1 MSARPFHHQRPL
13 AAAAAAYGIGVW
25 AGVLFSWRPLW
36 WAAGLGLSILTVL
49 LLPVNEKRR
58 VMGIMACALFL
69 GMGLGGWASHPQLP
83 QAGRYQVTGV
93 LSADTVLRED
103 GTAAGYLENVR
114 YSGDLGEGTIGKLY
128 WTYTPDEEEP
138 FLPTEGD
145 RVTFTGKLYHPSGQ
159 VNPYGFDF
167 RMYLLQKGVT
177 AGISGASEAALLD
190 HPGRG
195 LASVIYGVR
204 KSLEN
209 RLRLIFGE
217 ESPLPEALL
226 LGQKSNVPEETKQGF
241 SDAGAAH
248 LLAVSGLHVG
258 LIAGLLMIPLRR
270 WFGPRGRLLAMSVF
284 LLVYCAVLDFS
295 APVVRASVLLLLA
308 LAQRMV
314 RRAPDPM
321 TTLCAAFWLILL
333 FRPLDLFS
341 ASFQLSFCAV
351 LGMIV
356 FSPLIA
362 KPLERVRPQALR
374 SEISA
379 TFTATAGALLPTIQI
394 FHKVSLIGLLVNP
407 ILCALFALLLPA
419 YALIMLVGCV
429 SLSAGAWL
437 GGLIGPVT
445 RGIIDAVKWLGSLPF
460 ATVRVPQLPWY
471 CVWAAVL
478 FAALC
483 TRYVA
488 VKPFSKKLAIGGAA
502 VILAFGA
509 WRLTI
514 CRDVQY
520 VQLAMGQ
527 ADSALILDG
536 GETVMIDAGQYGGD
550 AVSYLLSTGRKADHL
565 ILTHLHS
572 DHCGGIAQLL
582 EDNVPIGEVILPEGA
597 EEQLID
603 PGCLAL
609 LDTLREMGIPIRHMH
624 AGDSLQMGRVTL
636 TATWP
641 LAGTVR
647 PGQDANRYCL
657 TLLCDLDSVKLLT
670 TGDLMGDYEMYA
682 AMDADILK
690 VAHHGSKKST
700 SQAFIEA
707 VTPEIA
713 LIPANESS
721 AVLPHPDTLARFA
734 EAGVPVYHTGEWGA
748 LTITVRNGEATL
760 TPYLNH
766 EERK

>member
-36 WAAGLGLSILTVL
+36 WAAGLSLSILTVL

-58 VMGIMACALFL
+58 VTGIMACALFL
-69 GMGLGGWASHPQLP
+69 GLLLGGRASHPVLP

-93 LSADTVLRED
+93 LSADTVLREN

-114 YSGDLGEGTIGKLY
+114 YSGDLGEGTIHKLY

-138 FLPTEGD
+138 FLPREGD
-145 RVTFTGKLYHPSGQ
+145 QVTFLGKLYHPSGR

-177 AGISGASEAALLD
+177 AGVSGASDAIVTG

-195 LASVIYGVR
+195 LASVIYGIR
-204 KSLEN
+204 KNLEE

-226 LGQKSNVPEETKQGF
+226 LGQKSNLPEETQRGF

-258 LIAGLLMIPLRR
+258 LIAGLLLIPLRR
-270 WFGPRGRLLAMSVF
+270 WLGPKGRLIALSVF
-284 LLVYCAVLDFS
+284 LLFYCAILDFS
-295 APVVRASVLLLLA
+295 APVVRASILLVLSQ
-308 LAQRMV
+308 AQRIV

-362 KPLERVRPQALR
+362 KPLEKVRPQALR
-374 SEISA
+374 AEISA
-379 TFTATAGALLPTIQI
+379 TSTATAGSLLPAIQI

-429 SLSAGAWL
+429 SLPAGMWL
-437 GGLIGPVT
+437 GGLMGSVT
-445 RGIIDAVKWLGSLPF
+445 QTIITAVRWLGNLPF
-460 ATVRVPQLPWY
+460 ATVRVAQLPWY
-471 CVWAAVL
+471 CVAAVVL

-483 TRYVA
+483 TRYVTI
-488 VKPFSKKLAIGGAA
+488 KPFSKKLAIGTAA
-502 VILAFGA
+502 VIIAFGA

-536 GETVMIDAGQYGGD
+536 GETVVIDAGQYGGD
-550 AVSYLLSTGRKADHL
+550 TASYLLATGRRADHL

-572 DHCGGIAQLL
+572 DHCGGVAQLL
-582 EDNVPIGEVILPEGA
+582 EDHVPIGEVILPEGA

-603 PGCLAL
+603 PGCLSL
-609 LDTLREMGIPIRHMH
+609 VDTLREMGVSIRHIH
-624 AGDSLQMGRVTL
+624 AGDTLQTSRTTL

-641 LAGTVR
+641 IAGTVR

-657 TLLCDLDSVKLLT
+657 ALLCDLDGVKLLT
-670 TGDLMGDYEMYA
+670 AGDLAGEYEMYG

-690 VAHHGSKKST
+690 VAHHGSKSST
-700 SQAFIEA
+700 SLAFIEA

-713 LIPANESS
+713 LIPANENS
-721 AVLPHPDTLARFA
+721 AVLPHPDTLERLNDS
-734 EAGVPVYHTGEWGA
+734 GVPAYHTGKWGA
-748 LTITVRNGEATL
+748 LTVTIRNGEATL
-760 TPYLNH
+760 IPYLNH
-766 EERK
+766 EETK

>member
-36 WAAGLGLSILTVL
+36 WAAGLGASVLTVL

-58 VMGIMACALFL
+58 VTGFMACALFL
-69 GMGLGGWASHPQLP
+69 GLLLGGFAAHPSLP
-83 QAGRYQVTGV
+83 EAGRCQVTGV

-114 YSGDLGEGTIGKLY
+114 YTGEAGERTIKKLY
-128 WTYTPDEEEP
+128 WTYTPDEEEL
-138 FLPTEGD
+138 FLPREGD
-145 RVTFTGKLYHPSGQ
+145 RVTLTGKIYHPSGR

-167 RMYLLQKGVT
+167 RMYLLQKGVA
-177 AGISGASEAALLD
+177 AGVSGATDAMVLD

-195 LASVIYGVR
+195 LASVIYGIQQ
-204 KSLEN
+204 SLGN
-209 RLRLIFGE
+209 RLRQVFGE

-226 LGQKSNVPEETKQGF
+226 LGQKSNLPEETKQGF
-241 SDAGAAH
+241 TDAGAAH

-258 LIAGLLMIPLRR
+258 LMAGLLLIPLRR
-270 WFGPRGRLLAMSVF
+270 WIGPKGQLAALSVF
-284 LLVYCAVLDFS
+284 LLCYCAILDFS

-308 LAQRMV
+308 MFQRIV
-314 RRAPDPM
+314 RRAPDPV
-321 TTLCAAFWLILL
+321 TTLCAAFWFILL

-362 KPLERVRPQALR
+362 KPLEKVRPQALR
-374 SEISA
+374 AEISA
-379 TFTATAGALLPTIQI
+379 TFTATMGSLLPAIQI
-394 FHKVSLIGLLVNP
+394 FHKFSLIGLLVNP
-407 ILCALFALLLPA
+407 VLCALFAVLLPA
-419 YALIMLVGCV
+419 YAMILIVGCV
-429 SLSAGAWL
+429 SLPAGMWL
-437 GGLIGPVT
+437 GSLIRPVT
-445 RGIIDAVKWLGSLPF
+445 QGMVSAVKWLGNLPF
-460 ATVRVPQLPWY
+460 ATVRTPQLPWY

-478 FAALC
+478 FAAMC

-502 VILAFGA
+502 VVMAFGV
-509 WRLTI
+509 WRLTV

-536 GETVMIDAGQYGGD
+536 GETVVIDTGKYGGD
-550 AVSYLLSTGRKADHL
+550 TASYLLASGRRADHL

-572 DHCGGIAQLL
+572 DHCGGVAQLL

-609 LDTLREMGIPIRHMH
+609 LDTLREMGAPIRYMH

-647 PGQDANRYCL
+647 PGQNANRYCL
-657 TLLCDLDSVKLLT
+657 ALLCDLDGVKLLT
-670 TGDLMGDYEMYA
+670 TGDLTGDYEMYA
-682 AMDADILK
+682 AADADILK
-690 VAHHGSKKST
+690 VAHHGSKNST
-700 SQAFIEA
+700 GREFLQA

-713 LIPANESS
+713 LIPANAGS
-721 AVLPHPDTLARFA
+721 AVLPHPDMLERLA
-734 EAGVPVYHTGEWGA
+734 EAGIPAYHTGEWGA

-760 TPYLNH
+760 IPYLNH
-766 EERK
+766 EETK

>member
-25 AGVLFSWRPLW
+25 AGVLFSWRPVW
-36 WAAGLGLSILTVL
+36 WGAGLGLSILTVL

-58 VMGIMACALFL
+58 VSGFMACALFL
-69 GMGLGGWASHPQLP
+69 GMLLGGRAVHPVLP
-83 QAGRYQVTGV
+83 EAGRYQVTGV

-114 YSGDLGEGTIGKLY
+114 YSGEMGEGAIRKLY
-128 WTYTPDEEEP
+128 WTYTPDKEEP
-138 FLPTEGD
+138 FLPREGD
-145 RVTFTGKLYHPSGQ
+145 RVTLTGKIYHPSGR

-167 RMYLLQKGVT
+167 CMYLLQKGVT
-177 AGISGASEAALLD
+177 AGVSGATDAMVLD

-195 LASVIYGVR
+195 LASVIYGIR
-204 KSLEN
+204 ESLEN
-209 RLRLIFGE
+209 RLRQVFGE

-226 LGQKSNVPEETKQGF
+226 LGQKSNLPEETKQGF

-258 LIAGLLMIPLRR
+258 LIAGLLLIPLRR
-270 WFGPRGRLLAMSVF
+270 WMGPKGQFAALSAF
-284 LLVYCAVLDFS
+284 LLFYCAILDFS

-321 TTLCAAFWLILL
+321 TTLSAAFWLILL

-362 KPLERVRPQALR
+362 KPLEKLRPQALR
-374 SEISA
+374 AEISA
-379 TFTATAGALLPTIQI
+379 TFTATAGSLLPAIQI

-429 SLSAGAWL
+429 SLHAGM
-437 GGLIGPVT
+437 
-445 RGIIDAVKWLGSLPF
+445 WLGSLMGSVTQAVITAVRWLGNLPF

-471 CVWAAVL
+471 CVAAAVI

-488 VKPFSKKLAIGGAA
+488 VKPFSKKLAIGG
-502 VILAFGA
+502 VTVVLAFGA
-509 WRLTI
+509 WRLSI

-536 GETVMIDAGQYGGD
+536 GETAVIDTGKYGGD
-550 AVSYLLSTGRKADHL
+550 TASYLLATGRKADHL

-572 DHCGGIAQLL
+572 DHCGGVAQLL
-582 EDNVPIGEVILPEGA
+582 EDHVPIGEVILPEGA

-609 LDTLREMGIPIRHMH
+609 LDTLREMGVPIRHMH
-624 AGDSLQMGRVTL
+624 ARESLQMNRVTL

-657 TLLCDLDSVKLLT
+657 ALLCDLDSVKLLT
-670 TGDLMGDYEMYA
+670 TGDLTGDYEMYA

-690 VAHHGSKKST
+690 VAHHGSKNST

-721 AVLPHPDTLARFA
+721 AVLPHPDTLKRFA
-734 EAGVPVYHTGEWGA
+734 DAGVPVYHTGEWGA

-760 TPYLNH
+760 IPYLNH
-766 EERK
+766 EETK